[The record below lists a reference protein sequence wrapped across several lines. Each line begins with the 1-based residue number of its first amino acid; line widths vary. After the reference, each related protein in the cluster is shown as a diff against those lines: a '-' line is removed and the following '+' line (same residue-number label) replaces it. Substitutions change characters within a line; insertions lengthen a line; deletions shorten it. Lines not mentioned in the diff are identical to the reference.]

1 MVSASQF
8 FNFKNEKKFGNWTS
22 IFFFD
27 AVIEFYSNVENQ
39 QLLQVM
45 AVNQNHWDFFLM
57 KKKNIRAG

>member
-45 AVNQNHWDFFLM
+45 AVNQNHWDFF
-57 KKKNIRAG
+57 

>member
-1 MVSASQF
+1 MKKKKLEIGLQF
-8 FNFKNEKKFGNWTS
+8 
-22 IFFFD
+22 FFFD